1 MNKFLIY
8 ALLDQDS
15 QVRYIGMSTSGLIR
29 PKKHLMPSSYNNKTK
44 KHYHLYNW
52 IRKCLNENFI
62 PKIQIIEECSKEAL
76 YEREQ
81 YWISFHRKTELLTNK
96 VDGGPGMLG
105 LKHSEESRKLM
116 STKLKGKK
124 PCKQIL
130 DMFKSQVGDK
140 HPMYGKKHSEETLK
154 KLIESHKGYI
164 MPEVQKEKIAQAL
177 KGKIRG
183 SVSVEHK
190 NKLKEA
196 KRYKMK
202 PIKCLETDKIY
213 ESISEAARQLNIPK
227 SGIKSALKRQGKTK
241 GYTFREALGL

>member
-1 MNKFLIY
+1 MSKFLIY
-8 ALLDQDS
+8 ALLDQDN
-15 QVRYIGMSTSGLIR
+15 QARYVGMSTSGLVR
-29 PKKHLMPSSYNNKTK
+29 PSKHFMPSSFNHKTK

-52 IRKCLNENFI
+52 IRKSLNEGFKPTI
-62 PKIQIIEECSKEAL
+62 KVLEECTKENLYSKE
-76 YEREQ
+76 Q
-81 YWISFHRKTELLTNK
+81 FWISFYKESGLLTNK

-105 LKHSEESRKLM
+105 LKHSEESKKLM

-154 KLIESHKGYI
+154 KLVESHKGYI

-177 KGKIRG
+177 KGKVRG

-213 ESISEAARQLNIPK
+213 ESISEAARQLNILK
-227 SGIKSALKRQGKTK
+227 SDIQSALKRQGKTK